1 VSDTHRQRSAA
12 SLRRIADASSLGLA
26 FPIAILLGYLWGRFM
41 DRSLGTSPWC
51 TVIFTAIGVAAGFLN
66 AVRTALRIGR
76 EEDEAA
82 KSDRDGEA

>member
-1 VSDTHRQRSAA
+1 VSDRRKERTAA

-41 DRSLGTSPWC
+41 DRSLGTAPWC

-66 AVRTALRIGR
+66 AVRTAIRIGR

-82 KSDRDGEA
+82 KSNKGGEP